1 MKSRFVL
8 PLVIVAIGIAALLHR
23 YKARHQS
30 TEIDQIQQGLY
41 PLMRYLPPSASFTYK
56 PEGVS
61 TDVYLYGRFIL
72 APRYLSINYKEH
84 FDTVLSVCPYNVAD
98 TTVTRIIGNRKLLGQ
113 NRDDHYAYFLTCS
126 R

>member
-30 TEIDQIQQGLY
+30 TEIDVIQKGLQS
-41 PLMRYLPPSASFTYK
+41 LVRYLPLSASFTYK

-61 TDVYLYGRFIL
+61 TDVYLYGRYIL

-84 FDTVLSVCPYNVAD
+84 FDTVLSVCPHNVAD
-98 TTVTRIIGNRKLLGQ
+98 TIVTRILGNRRLLGQ
-113 NRDDHYAYFLTCS
+113 SKDEHYAYFLTCS